1 MKILPDLFYKTI
13 EQAPGK
19 NTNYQHISINNEM
32 LLLRFTDN
40 RPSAKIP
47 VNQSELS
54 QKIRGNVPHSKR
66 LAMMEKL
73 NKILF

>member
-1 MKILPDLFYKTI
+1 
-13 EQAPGK
+13 
-19 NTNYQHISINNEM
+19 M
-32 LLLRFTDN
+32 LLLRFTEN
-40 RPSAKIP
+40 RPRAKIP